1 MFGLG
6 TCRLMECD
14 IASYHV
20 ESFNYLAEQGVQLA
34 ALDVPAEKFRLPNG
48 DAVELRYTG
57 AQLGYP
63 SLEIKGATSVIDQ
76 LKLFPSEC
84 RQRGLTYRGP
94 LKVGIEIRMNGIRT
108 DLCEVIV
115 GEVPIMLR
123 SSRCHLQW
131 LTREQL
137 IAHGEEGSEKGGYF
151 ICKGS
156 EKVIRLLV
164 ANRRNYPIALIR
176 RTFREKGPLFTQ
188 YGVMMRCIRGCHSA
202 SIITLHYLENGS
214 IVIAL
219 QVPFFLMKLL
229 SLI

>member
-1 MFGLG
+1 
-6 TCRLMECD
+6 MECD

-137 IAHGEEGSEKGGYF
+137 IAHGEEGNEKGGYF

-156 EKVIRLLV
+156 EKVFFAIGRYIV
-164 ANRRNYPIALIR
+164 
-176 RTFREKGPLFTQ
+176 LFSKLDGCFFFCPAQTAITKVIIMMTI
-188 YGVMMRCIRGCHSA
+188 VM
-202 SIITLHYLENGS
+202 IITTM
-214 IVIAL
+214 IDI
-219 QVPFFLMKLL
+219 LMTKTFVATKKTSSTYEGVL
-229 SLI
+229 